1 VVTADTSAA
10 GEFHGTITVSSD
22 GGIATIPV
30 RVRVDAPLTPPQPAG
45 ATGRRAPA
53 PATADVGPSPRQNPA
68 PVTAAKSTGKV
79 PSETLPSPAAPIA
92 APAAV
97 PVPDDSASSAGRGNP
112 PPAYPPDGPPTLPP
126 TAREPERVQFA
137 ARREN
142 ARGITR
148 TLLIIVIVCAAI
160 ITLVIALIT
169 NSSPPKKPPTVMLTV
184 KVVQEGSIGLSEPRI
199 PVKVLQGGAL
209 TNIES
214 GILNSA
220 QEFVMNVP
228 SGDYQVC
235 IIPPS
240 GWVIAIP
247 RAHAIAGWACIM
259 VNVGS
264 KPDMITVRLTP
275 KLP

>member
-1 VVTADTSAA
+1 
-10 GEFHGTITVSSD
+10 
-22 GGIATIPV
+22 
-30 RVRVDAPLTPPQPAG
+30 
-45 ATGRRAPA
+45 
-53 PATADVGPSPRQNPA
+53 
-68 PVTAAKSTGKV
+68 
-79 PSETLPSPAAPIA
+79 
-92 APAAV
+92 
-97 PVPDDSASSAGRGNP
+97 
-112 PPAYPPDGPPTLPP
+112 LPP